1 MFKKTIITSA
11 VLAVAAS
18 SALAQDAQK
27 LERIEITGSSI
38 KRIDAETAVPLTVVT
53 RESIDKSGAS
63 NVQELVDRLSSNNG
77 GGRSLGQSIGDSN
90 ATGQSGASLRGL
102 GRERTLVLLN
112 GRRHFIRSQRQ
123 SHGILWNKN
132 FHDCFSCN
140 KASKRSGVT
149 AAYCRWLIS
158 SAGPLAHKPRQYTER
173 NATSAVSLPSVQPRC
188 CSTCWRKAAAP
199 RA

>member
-63 NVQELVDRLSSNNG
+63 NVQELVDRISSNNG

-112 GRRHFIRSQRQ
+112 GRR
-123 SHGILWNKN
+123 
-132 FHDCFSCN
+132 
-140 KASKRSGVT
+140 
-149 AAYCRWLIS
+149 
-158 SAGPLAHKPRQYTER
+158 LAI
-173 NATSAVSLPSVQPRC
+173 
-188 CSTCWRKAAAP
+188 
-199 RA
+199 